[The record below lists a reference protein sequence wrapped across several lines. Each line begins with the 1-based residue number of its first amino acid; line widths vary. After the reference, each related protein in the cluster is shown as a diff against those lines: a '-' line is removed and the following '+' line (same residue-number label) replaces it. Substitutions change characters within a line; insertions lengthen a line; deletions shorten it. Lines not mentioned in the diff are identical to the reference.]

1 MMFRFFVVATFI
13 TFSSTASV
21 NYGNSNRV
29 GMNSY
34 GSMTMSNSYGSGSS
48 KQSEGQV
55 IPAAIQTRH
64 EIQFRDVPS
73 MGTVNPTTIE
83 VGANTIPLN
92 IVFRSASSNLNIL
105 QDHQSSGGTVQE
117 SNSEDEPH
125 ILKHSVK
132 KPIIQEI
139 HEIITPSRKIVQ
151 EIQPVQEE
159 ILTIV
164 AKNSD
169 KEEAK
174 QDYSTKS
181 SSSASSYGSL
191 SSPTTGSSQR
201 KGY

>member
-1 MMFRFFVVATFI
+1 
-13 TFSSTASV
+13 
-21 NYGNSNRV
+21 
-29 GMNSY
+29 
-34 GSMTMSNSYGSGSS
+34 MSNSYGSGSSGYELSPQPGYSS

-132 KPIIQEI
+132 KPIIQEV
-139 HEIITPSRKIVQ
+139 SLKIF
-151 EIQPVQEE
+151 
-159 ILTIV
+159 
-164 AKNSD
+164 N
-169 KEEAK
+169 
-174 QDYSTKS
+174 
-181 SSSASSYGSL
+181 
-191 SSPTTGSSQR
+191 
-201 KGY
+201 